1 LRGKQILIL
10 LALFFAV
17 ALEWGLLIYIISKPE
32 GEVRP
37 AAPPLVMSA
46 RFIAPEEGVVLF
58 QGQRVTVEVEA
69 PPLELT
75 GAELWLNGHRAF
87 PLPQSMAR
95 FPNRWI
101 VTFLWEPSA
110 SAAYTLEATIKTTQG
125 NVLKTPP
132 LTLEVV
138 PPLYLCFAS
147 DSAGNYDI
155 YRMRADGALL
165 EALIASPAEERK
177 PSQAPDG
184 SIAFAKGDEIWIKG
198 RDGLKFLVK
207 GQEPSFDPKGRYL
220 AFRSNVSLAQEL
232 FLLDLRQGITQQ
244 LTSEYSFA
252 GQASWSP
259 DGERI
264 AFAALKDGNWD
275 VYIIQKDG
283 GGLVRLTDHPSQD
296 WYPAWS
302 PDGQKIAFVS
312 SRDGSHQLYLVN
324 PDGSGLERLTQIPR
338 GVEGPTFSPDG
349 RLLAFTAY
357 TGEGK
362 GFSAREIHLLSLGT
376 RRVWRITH
384 DSFDET
390 DVTWCSP

>member
-1 LRGKQILIL
+1 M
-10 LALFFAV
+10 
-17 ALEWGLLIYIISKPE
+17 
-32 GEVRP
+32 RP
-37 AAPPLVMSA
+37 AAPPLVTSA

-58 QGQRVTVEVEA
+58 QGQKVTVEVEA

-75 GAELWLNGHRAF
+75 GAELWVNGRRALPF
-87 PLPQSMAR
+87 PQSMVR
-95 FPNRWI
+95 FPKRWV
-101 VTFLWEPSA
+101 VTFLWEPSDPV
-110 SAAYTLEATIKTTQG
+110 SYTLETTLKTSQG

-132 LTLEVV
+132 LTLEVI

-147 DSAGNYDI
+147 DLAGNYDI
-155 YRMRADGALL
+155 YRMRADGAML

-177 PSQAPDG
+177 PTQAPDG
-184 SIAFAKGDEIWIKG
+184 SIAFARGDEIWLKD
-198 RDGLKFLVK
+198 RNGLKFLVK
-207 GQEPSFDPKGRYL
+207 GKEPTFDPKGRYL
-220 AFRSNVSLAQEL
+220 VFRNSVGLAQAL
-232 FLLDLRQGITQQ
+232 FLLDIGKGITQQ

-252 GQASWSP
+252 GQATWSP
-259 DGERI
+259 DGEKV
-264 AFAALKDGNWD
+264 AFTAVKDGNWD

-296 WYPAWS
+296 WYPAWA

-324 PDGSGLERLTQIPR
+324 PDGSGLERLTQIPG
-338 GVEGPTFSPDG
+338 GVEGPAFSPDG

-376 RRVWRITH
+376 RKLWRITYNG
-384 DSFDET
+384 FDET
-390 DVTWCSP
+390 DVAWCSP